1 MKYLRLF
8 ILLTTLALS
17 RPSLAQLQ
25 KQAQLSRFFDALN
38 SGRFSELGQIYAP
51 TDSVA
56 PSVKL
61 AIQAFTE
68 VGKNRYDLAIDL
80 LYKNLRTNWRL
91 YGDEALSFSNLLM
104 NLYVAERR
112 YDDAEC
118 QYDWLKN
125 TYAPAQLQYYQNLT
139 LNNAVSKCIE
149 ETYKFLEENRKIP
162 QMRIVCK
169 GEPKPIKFILDSHI
183 KTRLKINQTSEM
195 FLWDTGS
202 EGALLIPHRYADALG
217 LDYRNKSVNSK
228 DAQDPLI
235 IVDSLIIGNFTLY
248 NVPAFIHDMV
258 NPIPALYDR
267 RSSEK
272 ELHDALMVYEAS
284 NIPIIGLPVI
294 KHLEKLGIDWKN
306 NCFFF
311 PKKTLPAPTLQE
323 QMFVTGVKYSKLIT
337 PFSINSVRA
346 LAMIDIGSTTFADM
360 HKNLVNAYPKRFSTI
375 KDVNA
380 HSYSLTLYGVSDT
393 TNVFLVKPS
402 LTYANQL
409 LLPKERLK
417 VIGYRDE
424 DQDMKSWDVQLGYPF
439 FKSLGEVMVL
449 DFKEMKLK
457 IWRKSDAIHL
467 H

>member
-80 LYKNLRTNWRL
+80 LCKNLRTNWRL

-248 NVPAFIHDMV
+248 N
-258 NPIPALYDR
+258 
-267 RSSEK
+267 
-272 ELHDALMVYEAS
+272 
-284 NIPIIGLPVI
+284 IPIIGLPVI

-439 FKSLGEVMVL
+439 FKSFGEVMVL
-449 DFKEMKLK
+449 DFKEIKLK